1 MSKQQNFSQEQTNAY
16 HPPRRKGPGGPMGGR
31 GMMPGEKPKDLKKSL
46 ASLMRYMGRYKFG
59 IFAVMIFAACST
71 VFSVIGPKILG
82 SATTEL
88 YNGLLAKIQGSG
100 AIDFG
105 SCWDCI
111 FAVRC
116 SASCRAGL

>member
-1 MSKQQNFSQEQTNAY
+1 
-16 HPPRRKGPGGPMGGR
+16 
-31 GMMPGEKPKDLKKSL
+31 
-46 ASLMRYMGRYKFG
+46 MRYMGRYKFG

-105 SCWDCI
+105 KI
-111 FAVRC
+111 GQILLFVLGLYLC
-116 SASCRAGL
+116 SALLSFCLLYTSRCV